1 MKKYIFLLIVLFQTF
16 SLHSQDNSAAF
27 KLNQN
32 RIFRSFF
39 TPGIGIVYQNH
50 YGEWNTSFN
59 ISVDLNIHTGK
70 GYFTGIGLLNHP
82 VPTYQANKLTYL
94 YVQERKGFYLADNFA
109 IYGGIGGTI
118 GVSTKGHPGCCVGGV
133 YFSILTSYDLQRY
146 ISVGLEGKV
155 ITDFSV
161 ISVIPGIQFILRL

>member
-1 MKKYIFLLIVLFQTF
+1 MKKYIFLLIVLLQTF
-16 SLHSQDNSAAF
+16 SLHSQNNSGSF

-39 TPGIGIVYQNH
+39 TPGIGIAFENK
-50 YGEWNTSFN
+50 YGEWHNSFN

-70 GYFTGIGLLNHP
+70 GYFTGIGLLNHA
-82 VPTYQANKLTYL
+82 VPINPTNKLTYL
-94 YVQERKGFYLADNFA
+94 YVHERKGFYLMDNFA
-109 IYGGIGGTI
+109 VYGGIGGTI

-146 ISVGLEGKV
+146 ISVGIEGKV

-161 ISVIPGIQFILRL
+161 TSVIPGIQFILRL

>member
-1 MKKYIFLLIVLFQTF
+1 MKKYIFLLILLLQTF
-16 SLHSQDNSAAF
+16 FIYSQNISGSY
-27 KLNQN
+27 KLNHN

-39 TPGIGIVYQNH
+39 TPGIGIVYENH
-50 YGEWNTSFN
+50 YGEWHNSFN

-70 GYFTGIGLLNHP
+70 GYLIGIGILNHP
-82 VPTYQANKLTYL
+82 VPTYQDNKLTYL
-94 YVQERKGFYLADNFA
+94 YIQERKGFYLMDNFA
-109 IYGGIGGTI
+109 VYGGIGGTI

-146 ISVGLEGKV
+146 ISIGLEGKV

-161 ISVIPGIQFILRL
+161 TSVIPGIQFILRL